1 MEQAMLGNILE
12 ILFVLGFAAT
22 IVAVV
27 AVAFALVVPSWES
40 FRRGRYDDVLD
51 DETGAEHI

>member
-1 MEQAMLGNILE
+1 MLGNILE

-27 AVAFALVVPSWES
+27 AVAFALVVPTSNRKQVDHDW
-40 FRRGRYDDVLD
+40 GRL
-51 DETGAEHI
+51 

>member
-1 MEQAMLGNILE
+1 MLGNVLE

-27 AVAFALVVPSWES
+27 AVAFALVVPTREP
-40 FRRGRYDDVLD
+40 FRHGRYGDALD
-51 DETGAEHI
+51 DDSGAGHV

>member
-1 MEQAMLGNILE
+1 MLGTILE

-27 AVAFALVVPSWES
+27 AVAFALAVQTREP
-40 FRRGRYDDVLD
+40 FRRRRYGDAHQDDSV
-51 DETGAEHI
+51 AEHI